1 MQLESY
7 KLTPDEQGE
16 SLLYVHKLLEP
27 VTTTLSTELIKIASM
42 VQRLEE
48 KVRSIEEDADVGVT
62 LMELNENGD
71 KKILAT
77 LFKNRYG
84 DKKNI
89 TYKYR
94 LDNRLCLILE
104 NKNYV

>member
-1 MQLESY
+1 MKNKYYIELRGCDDI
-7 KLTPDEQGE
+7 TPF
-16 SLLYVHKLLEP
+16 V
-27 VTTTLSTELIKIASM
+27 
-42 VQRLEE
+42 
-48 KVRSIEEDADVGVT
+48 
-62 LMELNENGD
+62 MELNENGD

-104 NKNYV
+104 GRNYV